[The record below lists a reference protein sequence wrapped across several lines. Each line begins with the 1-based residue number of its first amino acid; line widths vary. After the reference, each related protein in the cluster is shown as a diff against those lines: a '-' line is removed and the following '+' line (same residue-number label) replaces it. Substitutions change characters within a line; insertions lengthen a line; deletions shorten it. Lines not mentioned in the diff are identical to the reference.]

1 MTLLTINGLKLNYEI
16 LRASNLDPDEPRET
30 LVLVHG
36 IVIDNLASYYLTIAP
51 AIAAAGIDVI
61 MFDHRGHGKSER
73 IKSGYQMEHILDDI
87 AELLDTIHDGTPVHI
102 AGNSY
107 GGTIAYGFALKFP
120 ERVASLG
127 SLEAEPPTA
136 FWANEM
142 VEAFEESYA
151 EMRRPDAMV
160 RMLASFGMP
169 GVKMLKNGRRMAK
182 DTNFF
187 EELPQAELVA
197 DDAIAALEMPVLAVY
212 GSEFKLVEQEPK
224 VRELIKNVKTVI
236 VPGVGHSLLTDVPRL
251 LEKLLIDWVLE
262 HPVASGKALSPSTS
276 HEPSH

>member
-1 MTLLTINGLKLNYEI
+1 MTILTINGLKLNYEI
-16 LRASNLDPDEPRET
+16 LRASNLAPDEPRET

-142 VEAFEESYA
+142 VQAFEESYA

-169 GVKMLKNGRRMAK
+169 GVKMLKNGKRMAK
-182 DTNFF
+182 DTDFF
-187 EELPQAELVA
+187 EELPQAQLVA
-197 DDAIAALEMPVLAVY
+197 DDAIAGLEMPVLAVY

-251 LEKLLIDWVLE
+251 LEELLIDWVLE
-262 HPVASGKALSPSTS
+262 HPVVSGKALSPVPN

>member
-1 MTLLTINGLKLNYEI
+1 MTILTINGLKLNYEI
-16 LRASNLDPDEPRET
+16 LRASNLAPDEPRET

-142 VEAFEESYA
+142 VQAFEESYA

-169 GVKMLKNGRRMAK
+169 GVKMLKTANGWPRTPISSKNCPKPSWSPTMRSP
-182 DTNFF
+182 DWRCRSWRST
-187 EELPQAELVA
+187 
-197 DDAIAALEMPVLAVY
+197 AVNSNWSNRSPRS
-212 GSEFKLVEQEPK
+212 GS
-224 VRELIKNVKTVI
+224 
-236 VPGVGHSLLTDVPRL
+236 
-251 LEKLLIDWVLE
+251 
-262 HPVASGKALSPSTS
+262 
-276 HEPSH
+276 

>member
-1 MTLLTINGLKLNYEI
+1 MTLLTINGHKLNYEI
-16 LRASNLDPDEPRET
+16 LRASNLAPEEPRET

-73 IKSGYQMEHILDDI
+73 ITSGYQMEHILDDI

-160 RMLASFGMP
+160 RMLASFGMA
-169 GVKMLKNGRRMAK
+169 GVKMLKNGKRMAK
-182 DTNFF
+182 DTKFF
-187 EELPQAELVA
+187 EELPQSELVA
-197 DDAIAALEMPVLAVY
+197 DDAIAALAMPVLAVY
-212 GSEFKLVEQEPK
+212 GSEFKLVDQEPK
-224 VRELIKNVKTVI
+224 VRELVKNVKTVI

-251 LEKLLIDWVLE
+251 LEELLIDWVLA
-262 HPVASGKALSPSTS
+262 HPVVSGKALAPSSTR
-276 HEPSH
+276 EPSH